1 MYRAAFLEEGLA
13 VDAVGPAHQG
23 HRPIGEVRHHDG
35 ADPRVVVDDLGLRE
49 PGLGVEDLVE
59 VRQPQPPAL
68 DLNLATRLGAHGATG
83 ESVRRPSTTCDA
95 IGAGGRQRR
104 WAWCP
109 APFGAG
115 TSASVS

>member
-13 VDAVGPAHQG
+13 VDAVGPAHQCP
-23 HRPIGEVRHHDG
+23 RPIGEVRHHDG

-68 DLNLATRLGAHGATG
+68 DLNLTHLAPSQARALRRRSAKPPPPRLLALGLM
-83 ESVRRPSTTCDA
+83 
-95 IGAGGRQRR
+95 
-104 WAWCP
+104 
-109 APFGAG
+109 
-115 TSASVS
+115 